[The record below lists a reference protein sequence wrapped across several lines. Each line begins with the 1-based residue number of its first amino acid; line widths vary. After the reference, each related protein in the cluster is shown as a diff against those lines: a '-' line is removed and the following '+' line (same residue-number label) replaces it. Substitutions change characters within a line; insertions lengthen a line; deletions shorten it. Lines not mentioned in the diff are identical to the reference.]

1 MSQFPAAGDSR
12 HVGLAPE
19 MLAPHAVARW
29 AKSHPDRLALRHL
42 DGQTF
47 TYAQFDAGLKRW
59 AAAFRRAGITPGDH
73 VATLLPN
80 DFDAIF
86 SWLGLGWLRAIE
98 VPLNSALV
106 GDLLAY
112 GLNKSDA
119 KAIVIAARFLDR
131 LDALGD
137 LPALRNI
144 IVIDSEK
151 RSKRGLPCLTRAE
164 FLDGVEPATD
174 LEGPSYRD
182 IGALLFTS
190 GTTGPS
196 KAVRVPWA
204 TIYQMWSWV
213 PADAVTEG
221 EALFSALPLV
231 HNSGKTGLNNAMARG
246 ATFVFRDRFNGST
259 FWDDVRKAD
268 CRAAAIVGPMTAYL
282 NAQPERPDDADNPL
296 RAILCGP
303 LIPELEQFK
312 RRFGVKMATCYGM
325 TETGSILTTGWDHGP
340 WRTCGRPRLD
350 YPWAEVRVVNEFD
363 EPLGP
368 GQVGELV
375 ARTAEPWALNAG
387 YYNSPDKTA
396 EAWRNGW
403 FHTGD
408 AVRYDEDGWFYLV
421 DRMKDAIRRRGEN
434 ISSFEVE
441 NIVKDYPGVE
451 ESAAIAVPAQLGEDE
466 VMIVIQTSEPEK
478 FSPKA
483 LIEWLEPRMPRFMLP
498 RYVEAMKSMPRNETT
513 LRVKKYELKSRGV
526 TPATW
531 DRENPA

>member
-1 MSQFPAAGDSR
+1 
-12 HVGLAPE
+12 

-29 AKSHPDRLALRHL
+29 AKLHPERVALRHL
-42 DGQTF
+42 DGHTF
-47 TYAQFDAGLKRW
+47 TYAQLDTVLKRW
-59 AAAFRRAGITPGDH
+59 AAAFRRAGIAAGDH
-73 VATLLPN
+73 VATLVPN

-86 SWLGLGWLRAIE
+86 SWLGMSWLRAVE
-98 VPLNSALV
+98 VPLNSGLV

-112 GLNKSDA
+112 GLNKSEA
-119 KAIVIAARFLDR
+119 KAIVIAERFLDR

-137 LPALRNI
+137 LPSLSKV
-144 IVIDSEK
+144 IVIDGEK
-151 RSKRGLPCLTRAE
+151 RSRRSLPCLSRAE

-174 LEGPSYRD
+174 LEGPTYRD

-213 PADAVTEG
+213 PADALTEG

-231 HNSGKTGLNNAMARG
+231 HNSGKTGLNNALARG
-246 ATFVFRDRFNGST
+246 GAFAFRDRFNGAT

-282 NAQPERPDDADNPL
+282 YAQPERPDDADNPL

-303 LIPELEQFK
+303 LLPEIEDFK

-340 WRTCGRPRLD
+340 WKTCGKPRLD

-368 GQVGELV
+368 GEVGELV

-387 YYNSPDKTA
+387 YFNSPDKTA

-408 AVRYDEDGWFYLV
+408 AFRYDEDGWYYLV

-441 NIVKDYPGVE
+441 NIVKDFPGVQE
-451 ESAAIAVPAQLGEDE
+451 CAAIGVPARLGEDE
-466 VMIVIQTSEPEK
+466 VMVVIQTPEPEK
-478 FSPKA
+478 FSPAA
-483 LIEWLEPRMPRFMLP
+483 LIEWLTPRMPRFMLP
-498 RYVEAMKSMPRNETT
+498 RYVEAMRAMPRNETT

-526 TPATW
+526 TPNTW
-531 DRENPA
+531 DREEAVE